1 MLSDWQAFLTELNA
15 AAPVQD
21 DPLDSTIT
29 RITGLNNNTI
39 APDTH
44 TVVQLAS
51 YPLISQGHTHSIFE
65 PRTTELIIQGHP
77 GIGKCT
83 SIVFY
88 LKEAMQRNV
97 PFVYSSADDTN
108 AIFYGWFPVA
118 AGESVAQGAAIYT
131 ATDNWKANKNLI
143 WFLNQREHGPFTS
156 ARCRKVL
163 VSSPQRNN
171 YKNFEK
177 HFINIKFLF
186 MPLPSEAEV
195 RAIARLYQDYPVNE
209 VEVGRRIGI
218 VGRVPRKVCSVQFDL
233 EDEGI
238 AEALHHCSYERGIFT
253 SKVLVNGTDCAH
265 RIFAF
270 NADPVTLMPA
280 AKTFLSD
287 EIQRRYMAAW
297 KVQNQTSFRLFLA
310 TENSD
315 PGLGT
320 QYGKAFELHAHSVLA
335 AGGIFRCRVVERLGG
350 IVPVR
355 VLTRNVTLTN
365 RTMTLIDNTTNFENV
380 HHGHYLT
387 PRSGNFSAVDSL
399 VMVSAPRVT
408 DLYQITVHPQH
419 PIDGPGL
426 EQLLT
431 LLDAQLPNPNT
442 RTYRFIF
449 VVPHYMAQDF
459 HRQTITAPAGV
470 NGLSDAHRARVEQ
483 WVLGVNVNIKNIA

>member
-1 MLSDWQAFLTELNA
+1 
-15 AAPVQD
+15 
-21 DPLDSTIT
+21 
-29 RITGLNNNTI
+29 
-39 APDTH
+39 
-44 TVVQLAS
+44 
-51 YPLISQGHTHSIFE
+51 
-65 PRTTELIIQGHP
+65 
-77 GIGKCT
+77 
-83 SIVFY
+83 
-88 LKEAMQRNV
+88 MQRNL
-97 PFVYSSADDTN
+97 PFVYSSADDIN

-118 AGESVAQGAAIYT
+118 AGVPFAQGAAIYT
-131 ATDNWKANKNLI
+131 ATDNWKANRNLI

-163 VSSPQRNN
+163 VCSPQRNN

-195 RAIARLYQDYPVNE
+195 RAIVRLYQDYPVDE
-209 VEVGRRIGI
+209 AEVGRRIGI

-238 AEALHHCSYERGIFT
+238 TEALHNCSYELGIFT

-287 EIQRRYMAAW
+287 EIQSRYMAAW
-297 KVQNQTSFRLFLA
+297 KVQKQTSFRHFLA
-310 TENSD
+310 TENND

-320 QYGKAFELHAHSVLA
+320 QYGKAFEVHAHSVLA
-335 AGGIFRCRVVERLGG
+335 AGGIFRYRVVERLGG

-355 VLTRNVTLTN
+355 VSTRTLASLAN
-365 RTMTLIDNTTNFENV
+365 RTMTLIDNTTNFADL

-387 PRSGNFSAVDSL
+387 PRSGNYFSAVDSV
-399 VMVSAPRVT
+399 VMVSAPRCT
-408 DLYQITVHPQH
+408 DLYQITVNPQH
-419 PIDGPGL
+419 PIDGPRL

-449 VVPHYMAQDF
+449 VVPHYMAHSFQ
-459 HRQTITAPAGV
+459 RQTITAPAGV
-470 NGLSDAHRARVEQ
+470 NGLSDAHRARMEQ
-483 WVLGVNVNIKNIA
+483 WVLGVNVNIKNTA